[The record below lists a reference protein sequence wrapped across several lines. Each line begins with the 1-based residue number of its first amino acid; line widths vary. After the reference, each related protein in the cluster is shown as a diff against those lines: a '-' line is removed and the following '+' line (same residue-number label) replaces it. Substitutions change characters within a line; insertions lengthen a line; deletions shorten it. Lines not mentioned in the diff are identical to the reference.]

1 MLVASAAGLTDR
13 KTTTVYVPTTA
24 NELGPSRNEPIVRA
38 TPLGGKGFSPS
49 RIYTARSPGVVTVFA
64 FFDNAGE
71 QEAQGSGF
79 VVSPAGYILTSAH
92 VVTDAVESS
101 NPSKARDV
109 FIVFKNGDR
118 VRAKIVGWDG
128 YDDVAL
134 LQVDP
139 AARRLVTV
147 PLGDSSRVRPGDPVA
162 AMGTPFGNEDSI
174 AVGVVSAIHRSISSL
189 TTSYNVVDAIQ
200 TDAPITHGNS
210 GGPLFDARGRVI
222 GINAQIRSESGGAE
236 GVGFAIPI
244 NAAKRSMAQLIA
256 TGQVVYA
263 FLGVTTEDLTPTLAR
278 HLGYSVSRG
287 AMVGQ
292 VRAGSPA
299 DHAGSA
305 WRKRRADVQ
314 RARRDQRWRRD
325 RRRRRTA
332 GAQRGPGRARRQLQ
346 APGRDDQRDRRPRAD
361 AKDADRKA
369 RRSARRG
376 DQPLIDDVK
385 EAGYRVPTGQKLMS
399 TQSHPAAELD
409 NPTVRLTIP
418 AKAEYITLVRL
429 ALSGLS
435 GLRPLSD
442 ETLGDL
448 KLAVTEACT
457 NSVRHGYNDG
467 DGTVEVVY
475 ELQLRPARRRGRR
488 RRSRVRRRR

>member
-1 MLVASAAGLTDR
+1 MATVERVRRGSTIAVVALSAAVLGGVLAVLVASAAGLTDR
-13 KTTTVYVPTTA
+13 KTTTLYVPTTA
-24 NELGPSRNEPIVRA
+24 NVLGSSRNEPIVRA

-101 NPSKARDV
+101 HPSKARDV
-109 FIVFKNGDR
+109 FIVFRNGDR

-174 AVGVVSAIHRSISSL
+174 AVGVVSAIHRSISAL
-189 TTSYNVVDAIQ
+189 TTSYKVVDAIQ

-236 GVGFAIPI
+236 GVGFAVPI

-287 AMVGQ
+287 AMVGE
-292 VRAGSPA
+292 VRNGSPA
-299 DHAGSA
+299 DHAGLRGGSDEQTFNGL
-305 WRKRRADVQ
+305 DVTSGGDVIV
-314 RARRDQRWRRD
+314 AVD
-325 RRRRRTA
+325 
-332 GAQRGPGRARRQLQ
+332 GR
-346 APGRDDQRDRRPRAD
+346 PV
-361 AKDADRKA
+361 
-369 RRSARRG
+369 RSADQVVRDVSSRLPGETIRVTVVRG
-376 DQPLIDDVK
+376 QTRKTLT
-385 EAGYRVPTGQKLMS
+385 AKLGAR
-399 TQSHPAAELD
+399 PDAET
-409 NPTVRLTIP
+409 NP
-418 AKAEYITLVRL
+418 
-429 ALSGLS
+429 
-435 GLRPLSD
+435 
-442 ETLGDL
+442 
-448 KLAVTEACT
+448 
-457 NSVRHGYNDG
+457 
-467 DGTVEVVY
+467 
-475 ELQLRPARRRGRR
+475 
-488 RRSRVRRRR
+488 